1 MGEAYSGG
9 VLNGMAVTNGFDP
22 LLRRVNNTV
31 LTGSSIL
38 ARMTNGYNAS
48 GRVTSVSDGTNSATY
63 SYFANSPLV
72 DHIVFAHS
80 GTSVMTNQ
88 NTYDHVNRLTGKN
101 MAQAFLTYNYQYNAA
116 SQRTRVTL
124 TNGDY
129 WLWGFDALGQVTSGV
144 KYFYDGTRYAGEQ
157 FGYSF
162 DTIGNRLSTLAGGDA
177 TGSNLRSTGYTNNL
191 LNQINSRNVPPFVDV
206 LGLTL
211 ATNTVSV
218 NGTNAYQK
226 TEFYRYQAGANN
238 AIAPQWVGINVTAPG
253 QTTQSGSAY
262 LAENPESFAYD
273 ADGNLTG
280 DGHWTLTWD
289 AENRLVSM
297 TSLSGAPTASKY
309 QVTFAYDYM
318 GRRIQK
324 MVATNNGTSY
334 IPQYTNDYLYDG
346 WNLVAIVSP
355 AQALVGS
362 FVWGTDLSGSMQGAG
377 GVGGLVSENLVG
389 SGVQFPVYDGNG
401 NVTALVS
408 ATAGVVTANYEYG
421 PFGEVIRAT
430 GPMAKL
436 NPFRF
441 SSKYNDDETDLLY
454 YGYRYYNP
462 STGRWLSRDPILE
475 YAFTEN
481 LKSVPSSY
489 VDDADDGNEYL
500 FVRNNALS
508 SYDAFGLC
516 VKIRSGPGTITGGFW
531 TSIKHQIHKHIGH
544 NTPPT
549 TDAFTLTCPSS
560 RPYLFSWGL
569 GAAPYSPRGYET
581 FPDWSLMSPI
591 SNPSGMGG
599 TYIIIVQ
606 VPSTT
611 VVEDAEDIPNV
622 YAVGC
627 CTCSPYANI
636 IFDSPP
642 APPYRPFHHGPYD
655 GK

>member
-1 MGEAYSGG
+1 MISE
-9 VLNGMAVTNGFDP
+9 
-22 LLRRVNNTV
+22 
-31 LTGSSIL
+31 
-38 ARMTNGYNAS
+38 
-48 GRVTSVSDGTNSATY
+48 
-63 SYFANSPLV
+63 
-72 DHIVFAHS
+72 
-80 GTSVMTNQ
+80 
-88 NTYDHVNRLTGKN
+88 
-101 MAQAFLTYNYQYNAA
+101 NYAWI
-116 SQRTRVTL
+116 R
-124 TNGDY
+124 
-129 WLWGFDALGQVTSGV
+129 
-144 KYFYDGTRYAGEQ
+144 
-157 FGYSF
+157 
-162 DTIGNRLSTLAGGDA
+162 
-177 TGSNLRSTGYTNNL
+177 
-191 LNQINSRNVPPFVDV
+191 VDV
-206 LGLTL
+206 MGLTL

-226 TEFYRYQAGANN
+226 YQFFREQMGANN
-238 AIAPQWVGINVTAPG
+238 SSAAQWVGLSVTAPG
-253 QTTQSGSAY
+253 QTTVNGHEF
-262 LAENPESFAYD
+262 LAQTPENFTDD
-273 ADGNLTG
+273 ADGNLTQ
-280 DGHWTLTWD
+280 DGRWTNTWD
-289 AENRLVSM
+289 AENRLVNV
-297 TSLSGAPTASKY
+297 TSLSGGPAGSLFELA
-309 QVTFAYDYM
+309 FAYDFK

-324 MVATNNGTSY
+324 AVYAWSGSA
-334 IPQYTNDYLYDG
+334 YTNVYTNGFVYDG
-346 WNLVAIVSP
+346 WNLVATLNAASGL
-355 AQALVGS
+355 QAS
-362 FVWGTDLSGSMQGAG
+362 FMWGLDLSGSTQGAG
-377 GVGGLVSENLVG
+377 GVGGLLAENIVSN
-389 SGVQFPVYDGNG
+389 GVHFSAYDGNG
-401 NVTALVS
+401 NVVALVS
-408 ATAGVVTANYEYG
+408 ATNGVATANYEYG

-569 GAAPYSPRGYET
+569 GAALYSPRGYET